1 MTHSAMRRPT
11 NTWRLWML
19 LGSLVQPSGAD
30 CEAAKKDVELDMNMQ
45 YNFSS
50 FHAETV
56 IQNLVHHNQRIYVGA
71 TNKIYVLNSN
81 LEKLFEFKTG
91 PVLES
96 VNCSPCANCAER
108 EKHSESVWSN
118 NTNMVLLVETFYGDH
133 LISCGSVRGGVC
145 FLHNLQEDAPDNFSS
160 NAKCMYS
167 LSNNNRGMCPDC
179 IASPL
184 GTKILMTKSDGFVKL
199 YIGATLSSAIQP
211 ILLPSVSIKRLKE
224 SEDSFQFVSEHSY
237 MDVIPQFRDAYPIKY
252 LYAFESGDYV
262 YFLTV
267 QRESLHSQSFH
278 TRIIRLCT
286 SDPYLNSYVEMP
298 LECIV
303 SEKRRK
309 RSSDIEV
316 FNIIQAAYAAKP
328 GADLAK
334 QLGIS
339 IEEDVL
345 FAVFAQ
351 SKPESLEPANRS
363 TVCAFS
369 VESIN
374 RFFEIFIDKCQ
385 RESLPKGL
393 YHFHGGADRYCVNKS
408 SSAKE
413 RACGGTSNKFQ
424 MESAVPVQ
432 RLDLFLGHFQNILL
446 TSIAVFTQ
454 GRVTIANLGTADG
467 RVMQVVISRVQRST
481 PHFTFQLDSSSV
493 FPEVLVEQSGSENGY
508 IIIITGKKISKL
520 PLTAARCGH
529 FLSCSKCLTAPSFM
543 GCGWCSG
550 RCSRKQEC
558 MTHMLNICPAIIRE
572 ISPLTAPSEGGT
584 RLIICGRNFETMKIG
599 KVSAKTTAI
608 IVGTAPCKLEANRS
622 NRNRLVCLLEALNV
636 TQDYNPVYIHLTLNR
651 NLTTQAVGFS
661 FVNPA
666 ITSISPTYGSKS
678 GGTRLTITGK
688 YLDSGNRR
696 EVSIGGKACD
706 LKSISETKIECS
718 TPAHASMQMYSVVL
732 KIDAAVREFK
742 NQFLYVENP
751 TITEIY
757 PVWSFCSG
765 GSTVTVK
772 GMNLNFVQ
780 SPQMVITVQQE
791 SKKFHVACRYE
802 DSSKVIYCRTPPLNC
817 FKLTL
822 PTQGK
827 ATFIFDNVS
836 VATFNFGYTEDPLFE
851 TFEVPKEIKKSGS
864 NALEIKFQG
873 QPIQPDAI
881 NGKILT
887 IGNQSCEHIQL
898 KLNTL
903 ICIIPKELLAS
914 RSELDVQWKK
924 ANSSIYLGTII
935 ILENKNLIPFLSVLA
950 IIFLGLLI
958 IGIFIW
964 RYKKKK
970 MKDLNPDV
978 VRYDGGTH
986 TLHLDRLV
994 NTRARNSITTEMISH
1009 ESSDYRTTLQDG
1021 MMIYWD
1027 QRDFGIHNSL
1037 KVATQVDG
1045 LVVISRVQRST
1056 PHFTF
1061 QLDSSSVFPEVLV
1074 EQSGS
1079 ENGYIIIITGK
1090 KISKL
1095 PLTAAR
1101 CGHFLSCSKCLTA
1114 PSFMGCGWCSGRC
1127 SRKQEC
1133 MTHMLNICPAII
1145 RENPAITSISPT
1157 YGSKSGGTRLTI
1169 TGKYLDSGNRRE
1181 VSIGGKACDL
1191 KSISET
1197 KIECSTPAHASMQ
1210 MYSVVLKIDAAVREF
1225 KNQFLY
1231 VENPTITEIYPVWSF
1246 CSGGSTVTVKGMNLN
1261 FVQSPQM
1268 VITVQQESKKF
1279 HVACRYEDS
1288 LKVIYCRTPP
1298 LNCFKLTLPTQGKA
1312 TFIFDNVSVA
1322 TFNFGYTEDPLFE
1335 TFEVPKEIKKSG
1347 SNALEIKFQG
1357 QPIQP
1362 DAINGKILTI
1372 GNQSCEHI
1380 HLKLNTLICI
1390 IPKELLASRSE
1401 LDVQWKK
1408 ANSSIY
1414 LGTIIILE
1422 NKNLIPFLSV
1432 LAIIFLG
1439 LLIIGIFIWRY
1450 KKKKMKDLNPDVVRY
1465 DGGTHTLHLDR
1476 LVNTRARNSITTEM
1490 ISHESS
1496 DYRTTLQDDPFQN
1509 LTQGASYRQAHFSHS
1524 DLTCI
1529 LSSGEL
1535 DSTTPLLQS
1544 DVNINISSLDSE
1556 LLKEVQHMLISADAL
1571 TMHTAEVIGRGHFG
1585 CVCHGTLIAQDGK
1598 HVHCAVKC
1606 LNRITCIE
1614 QVTQFLKE
1622 GLIMKDFKHVNV
1634 LSLLGIGLP
1643 NQGSPL
1649 VVLPYMKHGDLRNFI
1664 REESHNPT
1672 VKDLIRFGL
1681 HVGKGMEYLASKKF
1695 VHRDLA
1701 ARNCMLDEN
1710 YTVKVADFGLARD
1723 IYEKEYYSIN
1733 NKSGAKLPVKWMAL
1747 ESLQTQKFTTKSD
1760 VWSFGVLLW
1769 ELMTRGA
1776 PPYPDVDSFD
1786 VTVYL
1791 LQGRRLLQP
1800 EYCPDSLYAVMLQCW
1815 HPKHEI
1821 RPTFSEIVSKLSSII
1836 STFTGDHCIELNT
1849 TYVNINCRV
1858 PYPPVYSSQD
1868 HLDRDAQA

>member
-11 NTWRLWML
+11 STWRLWML

-30 CEAAKKDVELDMNMQ
+30 CEAAKKDVELDMNMH

-50 FHAETV
+50 FHAETD

-96 VNCSPCANCAER
+96 VNCSPCANCEER
-108 EKHSESVWSN
+108 EDHSESVWSN

-211 ILLPSVSIKRLKE
+211 IPLPSVSIKRLKE

-345 FAVFAQ
+345 FAVFVQ

-393 YHFHGGADRYCVNKS
+393 HHFHGGADRYCVNKS

-432 RLDLFLGHFQNILL
+432 RLDLFLGQFQNILL

-467 RVMQVVISRVQRST
+467 RVMQVVISRVQPST

-636 TQDYNPVYIHLTLNR
+636 TQDYNPVYIYLTLNR

-732 KIDAAVREFK
+732 KIDAAIREFK

-772 GMNLNFVQ
+772 G
-780 SPQMVITVQQE
+780 I
-791 SKKFHVACRYE
+791 
-802 DSSKVIYCRTPPLNC
+802 
-817 FKLTL
+817 
-822 PTQGK
+822 
-827 ATFIFDNVS
+827 
-836 VATFNFGYTEDPLFE
+836 
-851 TFEVPKEIKKSGS
+851 
-864 NALEIKFQG
+864 
-873 QPIQPDAI
+873 
-881 NGKILT
+881 
-887 IGNQSCEHIQL
+887 
-898 KLNTL
+898 
-903 ICIIPKELLAS
+903 
-914 RSELDVQWKK
+914 
-924 ANSSIYLGTII
+924 
-935 ILENKNLIPFLSVLA
+935 
-950 IIFLGLLI
+950 
-958 IGIFIW
+958 
-964 RYKKKK
+964 
-970 MKDLNPDV
+970 
-978 VRYDGGTH
+978 
-986 TLHLDRLV
+986 
-994 NTRARNSITTEMISH
+994 
-1009 ESSDYRTTLQDG
+1009 
-1021 MMIYWD
+1021 
-1027 QRDFGIHNSL
+1027 
-1037 KVATQVDG
+1037 
-1045 LVVISRVQRST
+1045 
-1056 PHFTF
+1056 
-1061 QLDSSSVFPEVLV
+1061 
-1074 EQSGS
+1074 
-1079 ENGYIIIITGK
+1079 
-1090 KISKL
+1090 
-1095 PLTAAR
+1095 
-1101 CGHFLSCSKCLTA
+1101 
-1114 PSFMGCGWCSGRC
+1114 
-1127 SRKQEC
+1127 
-1133 MTHMLNICPAII
+1133 
-1145 RENPAITSISPT
+1145 
-1157 YGSKSGGTRLTI
+1157 
-1169 TGKYLDSGNRRE
+1169 
-1181 VSIGGKACDL
+1181 
-1191 KSISET
+1191 
-1197 KIECSTPAHASMQ
+1197 
-1210 MYSVVLKIDAAVREF
+1210 
-1225 KNQFLY
+1225 
-1231 VENPTITEIYPVWSF
+1231 
-1246 CSGGSTVTVKGMNLN
+1246 NLN

-1312 TFIFDNVSVA
+1312 TFIFDNVPVA

-1357 QPIQP
+1357 QLIQP

-1380 HLKLNTLICI
+1380 QLKPNTLICT
-1390 IPKELLASRSE
+1390 IPQELLASRSE

-1414 LGTIIILE
+1414 LGTIIVLE

-1432 LAIIFLG
+1432 VAIIFLG

-1450 KKKKMKDLNPDVVRY
+1450 KKKKMKD
-1465 DGGTHTLHLDR
+1465 
-1476 LVNTRARNSITTEM
+1476 
-1490 ISHESS
+1490 
-1496 DYRTTLQDDPFQN
+1496 PFQN
-1509 LTQGASYRQAHFSHS
+1509 LTQGASYRQAQFSHS

-1529 LSSGEL
+1529 LSSGDL

-1544 DVNINISSLDSE
+1544 DVNINVSSLDSE

-1836 STFTGDHCIELNT
+1836 STFTGDHHIELNT

>member
-11 NTWRLWML
+11 STWRLLML
-19 LGSLVQPSGAD
+19 LGSLVQPSSAE
-30 CEAAKKDVELDMNMQ
+30 CEAATKDVELDMNMQ

-50 FHAETV
+50 FNAETV
-56 IQNLVHHNQRIYVGA
+56 IQNLAHHNQRIYVGA

-81 LEKLFEFKTG
+81 LEKLSEFKTG

-96 VNCSPCANCAER
+96 LNCSPCTNCE
-108 EKHSESVWSN
+108 EKEDRSETVWRN

-133 LISCGSVRGGVC
+133 LISCGSTRSGVC
-145 FLHNLQEDAPDNFSS
+145 FLHNLQEDALANFSS
-160 NAKCMYS
+160 NAQCMYS
-167 LSNNNRGMCPDC
+167 LSNNKPGMCPDC

-184 GTKILMTKSDGFVKL
+184 GTKVLMTRSGGFVKL
-199 YIGATLSSAIQP
+199 YIGVTVSSALQSTQ
-211 ILLPSVSIKRLKE
+211 LPSVSIKRLKE

-267 QRESLHSQSFH
+267 QRESLHSKSFH
-278 TRIIRLCT
+278 TTIIRLCT
-286 SDPYLNSYVEMP
+286 SDPYLHSYVEMP

-328 GADLAK
+328 GADLAE
-334 QLGIS
+334 QMGIS
-339 IEEDVL
+339 TEEDVL
-345 FAVFAQ
+345 FAVFVQ
-351 SKPESLEPANRS
+351 SKPESLELTNRS

-385 RESLPKGL
+385 RESLAKGL
-393 YHFHGGADRYCVNKS
+393 HHFHSGADRYCVNKS
-408 SSAKE
+408 STAKE
-413 RACGGTSNKFQ
+413 RACGGNSNRFQ

-432 RLDLFLGHFQNILL
+432 RLDLFLGQFQNTLL
-446 TSIAVFTQ
+446 TSIGVFTQ
-454 GRVTIANLGTADG
+454 ERVTIANLGTADG
-467 RVMQVVISRVQRST
+467 RVMQVVISRVQRSM
-481 PHFTFQLDSSSV
+481 PHFTFHLDSSSV
-493 FPEVLVEQSGSENGY
+493 FPEVLVEQSGSEDGY

-520 PLTAARCGH
+520 PLRAASCGH

-550 RCSRKQEC
+550 RCSRKQGC
-558 MTHMLNICPAIIRE
+558 MTHLLNICPPIIRE

-584 RLIICGRNFETMKIG
+584 RLTICGRNFETMKIG
-599 KVSAKTTAI
+599 KVSAKTTVV

-622 NRNRLVCLLEALNV
+622 SRNRLVCLLEAVNV
-636 TQDYNPVYIHLTLNR
+636 TQDYNPVYINLTLNR
-651 NLTTQAVGFS
+651 SITTQAVGFS
-661 FVNPA
+661 FVDPA
-666 ITSISPTYGSKS
+666 ITHISPSYGSKS

-706 LKSISETKIECS
+706 LKSISDTKIECS
-718 TPAHASMQMYSVVL
+718 TPAHASMQMYPVVL
-732 KIDAAVREFK
+732 KIDAAIREVK
-742 NQFLYVENP
+742 SQFLYVENP
-751 TITEIY
+751 TIIEIY

-772 GMNLNFVQ
+772 GMNLKYVQ
-780 SPQMVITVQQE
+780 SPLMVITVQQV
-791 SKKFHVACRYE
+791 SKTFHVACRYE
-802 DSSKVIYCRTPPLNC
+802 DNLKVIYCQTPPLKC
-817 FKLTL
+817 FKLSL

-836 VATFNFGYTEDPLFE
+836 VATFDFGYMEDPLFE
-851 TFEVPKEIKKSGS
+851 TFKVPKEIKKSGS

-873 QPIQPDAI
+873 QPIHSDAI

-887 IGNQSCEHIQL
+887 IGNQSCEHIHL
-898 KLNTL
+898 KPNTL
-903 ICIIPKELLAS
+903 ICIIPRELLAS
-914 RSELDVQWKK
+914 RSELDVEWKK
-924 ANSSIYLGTII
+924 ANSSIYLGKVI
-935 ILENKNLIPFLSVLA
+935 ILENKNLIPFIGVVSIILLVL
-950 IIFLGLLI
+950 LTL
-958 IGIFIW
+958 GIFIW
-964 RYKKKK
+964 RYKKKQ

-994 NTRARNSITTEMISH
+994 NTRARNSITAEMISH
-1009 ESSDYRTTLQDG
+1009 ESSDYRTTLQ
-1021 MMIYWD
+1021 
-1027 QRDFGIHNSL
+1027 
-1037 KVATQVDG
+1037 
-1045 LVVISRVQRST
+1045 
-1056 PHFTF
+1056 
-1061 QLDSSSVFPEVLV
+1061 E
-1074 EQSGS
+1074 
-1079 ENGYIIIITGK
+1079 
-1090 KISKL
+1090 
-1095 PLTAAR
+1095 
-1101 CGHFLSCSKCLTA
+1101 
-1114 PSFMGCGWCSGRC
+1114 
-1127 SRKQEC
+1127 
-1133 MTHMLNICPAII
+1133 
-1145 RENPAITSISPT
+1145 
-1157 YGSKSGGTRLTI
+1157 
-1169 TGKYLDSGNRRE
+1169 
-1181 VSIGGKACDL
+1181 
-1191 KSISET
+1191 
-1197 KIECSTPAHASMQ
+1197 
-1210 MYSVVLKIDAAVREF
+1210 
-1225 KNQFLY
+1225 
-1231 VENPTITEIYPVWSF
+1231 
-1246 CSGGSTVTVKGMNLN
+1246 
-1261 FVQSPQM
+1261 
-1268 VITVQQESKKF
+1268 
-1279 HVACRYEDS
+1279 
-1288 LKVIYCRTPP
+1288 
-1298 LNCFKLTLPTQGKA
+1298 
-1312 TFIFDNVSVA
+1312 
-1322 TFNFGYTEDPLFE
+1322 
-1335 TFEVPKEIKKSG
+1335 
-1347 SNALEIKFQG
+1347 
-1357 QPIQP
+1357 
-1362 DAINGKILTI
+1362 
-1372 GNQSCEHI
+1372 
-1380 HLKLNTLICI
+1380 
-1390 IPKELLASRSE
+1390 
-1401 LDVQWKK
+1401 
-1408 ANSSIY
+1408 
-1414 LGTIIILE
+1414 
-1422 NKNLIPFLSV
+1422 
-1432 LAIIFLG
+1432 
-1439 LLIIGIFIWRY
+1439 
-1450 KKKKMKDLNPDVVRY
+1450 
-1465 DGGTHTLHLDR
+1465 
-1476 LVNTRARNSITTEM
+1476 
-1490 ISHESS
+1490 
-1496 DYRTTLQDDPFQN
+1496 DPFQN
-1509 LTQGASYRQAHFSHS
+1509 LTQGASYRQAQFSHS

-1529 LSSGEL
+1529 LSSGDL

-1544 DVNINISSLDSE
+1544 DVNINFSSLDSE
-1556 LLKEVQHMLISADAL
+1556 LLKEVQHMLIRADAL

-1585 CVCHGTLIAQDGK
+1585 CVYHGTLIAQDGK

-1622 GLIMKDFKHVNV
+1622 GLIMKDFNHVNV

-1710 YTVKVADFGLARD
+1710 HTVKVADFGLARD

-1836 STFTGDHCIELNT
+1836 STFTGDHYIQLNT
-1849 TYVNINCRV
+1849 TYVNINCGV
-1858 PYPPVYSSQD
+1858 PYPPVHSSQD
-1868 HLDRDAQA
+1868 HVDRDAQDKFL